1 MFHSVNNRKG
11 FTIIEL
17 LVVIAIIGI
26 LTSVVLG
33 SLSDARDE
41 GLAAKVKSE
50 MSALSKRVAIE
61 ESQALTYD
69 VVCGSNGVP
78 QAPQIITI
86 IESIER
92 FAPLPVSC
100 NSDTEMYAVSAALS
114 TSSFWCVDSQGAS
127 KEIGAALSTTSPE
140 FVCP

>member
-1 MFHSVNNRKG
+1 MQRG

-26 LTSVVLG
+26 LTAVVLG
-33 SLSDARDE
+33 SVGDARDE

-50 MSALSKRVAIE
+50 TVALSKRAAIE

-78 QAPQIITI
+78 QAPAIVTI
-86 IESIER
+86 IEAIER

-114 TSSFWCVDSQGAS
+114 SSTFWCVDSLGTS
-127 KEIGAALSTTSPE
+127 KEIGAALSTTTPE